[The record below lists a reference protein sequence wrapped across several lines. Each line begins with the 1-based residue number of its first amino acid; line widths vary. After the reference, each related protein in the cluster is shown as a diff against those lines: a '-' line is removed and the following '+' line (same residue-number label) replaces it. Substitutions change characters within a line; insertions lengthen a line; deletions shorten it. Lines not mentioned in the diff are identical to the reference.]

1 MHFPQNA
8 ERPTPLNGIDSLK
21 ADAREH
27 CSRSVGAYNHGTVPN
42 PVFLETFARMS
53 QQQIAVLFADL
64 SGTTATYEKLGDA
77 AAKKLVDACLMQL
90 ARSASAH
97 QGLVVKTIGD
107 ELMLRFP
114 TADQAA
120 AAAMAMQLNNIKT
133 KSPFRLRIGFHFGPV
148 IFDVS
153 DVFGDAVNIA
163 ARLAQMA
170 RIGQILT
177 SAETAQAFSPKRQ
190 ARTRNFDY
198 DKLRGKSQA
207 MQILELMWEP
217 THEVTR
223 ALGNVDAPDNAS
235 HGHARLLRLSVGH
248 KERAF
253 TEQDVPVTVGRES
266 VCTLIVSSPFASRVH
281 THVEYR
287 RDKFVLQDRST
298 NGTFVTAD
306 GGQEVFLKGES
317 LPLSGHGIISLGCPL
332 LSQTGEVLRYAV
344 E

>member
-1 MHFPQNA
+1 
-8 ERPTPLNGIDSLK
+8 
-21 ADAREH
+21 
-27 CSRSVGAYNHGTVPN
+27 
-42 PVFLETFARMS
+42 MS

-64 SGTTATYEKLGDA
+64 SGSTAIYEQLGDA
-77 AAKKLVDACLMQL
+77 AAKRQVDACLMQL
-90 ARSASAH
+90 ARSASGH

-114 TADQAA
+114 SADQAA
-120 AAAMAMQLNNIKT
+120 AAAIAMQLDNAKA
-133 KSPFRLRIGFHFGPV
+133 KSLFRLRIGFHFGPV
-148 IFDVS
+148 ILDAS
-153 DVFGDAVNIA
+153 DVFGDAVNTA
-163 ARLAQMA
+163 ARLAQMSHD
-170 RIGQILT
+170 GQILT
-177 SAETAQAFSPKRQ
+177 SEETSLRFNHKHQGM
-190 ARTRNFDY
+190 TRNFDY

-207 MQILELMWEP
+207 MRILEIMWEP

-223 ALGNVDAPDNAS
+223 AIGGTRDASFTQPKA
-235 HGHARLLRLSVGH
+235 HARLLRLSVGD

-253 TEQDVPVTVGRES
+253 TEQDVPVTIGRES
-266 VCTLIVSSPFASRVH
+266 VCTLVVASQFASRVH

-332 LSQTGEVLRYAV
+332 LAQTGEILRYAV

>member
-1 MHFPQNA
+1 
-8 ERPTPLNGIDSLK
+8 
-21 ADAREH
+21 
-27 CSRSVGAYNHGTVPN
+27 
-42 PVFLETFARMS
+42 MS

-64 SGTTATYEKLGDA
+64 SGSTTIYEKLGDA
-77 AAKKLVDACLMQL
+77 AAKKLVDTCLMQL
-90 ARSASAH
+90 ARSASGH

-114 TADQAA
+114 SADQAA
-120 AAAMAMQLNNIKT
+120 AAAVAMQLDNLKA
-133 KSPFRLRIGFHFGPV
+133 KSSFRLRIGFHFGPV
-148 IFDVS
+148 ILDSS
-153 DVFGDAVNIA
+153 DVFGDAVNTA

-170 RIGQILT
+170 RDGQILT
-177 SAETAQAFSPKRQ
+177 SEETSHRFGPKYQ
-190 ARTRNFDY
+190 GMTRNFDY

-207 MQILELMWEP
+207 MRILEIMWEP
-217 THEVTR
+217 IHDVTR
-223 ALGNVDAPDNAS
+223 ALGTRDISLTKPQS
-235 HGHARLLRLSVGH
+235 HSHLLRLSVGN

-253 TEQDVPVTVGRES
+253 TAQDVPVTIGREA
-266 VCTLIVSSPFASRVH
+266 VCTLVIASQFASRVH

-332 LSQTGEVLRYAV
+332 LAQTGEILRYVV